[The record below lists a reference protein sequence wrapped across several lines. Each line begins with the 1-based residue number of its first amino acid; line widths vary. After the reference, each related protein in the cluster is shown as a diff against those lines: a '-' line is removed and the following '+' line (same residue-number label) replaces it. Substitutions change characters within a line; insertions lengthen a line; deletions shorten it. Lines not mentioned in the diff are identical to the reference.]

1 MSRRDTHHREV
12 VQALRNDQWVITDDP
27 LVLDFA
33 GRLVGIDLAAE
44 KLLAA
49 ERAERRIA
57 IEIKSFQGSSDVS
70 EFHTAVGQFLN
81 YRYVLGKTM
90 PERTLYLA
98 IPSEAFSGFFQEPDV
113 QEIVQS
119 HRIKLLVYD
128 PQTEEILKWID

>member
-57 IEIKSFQGSSDVS
+57 IEIKSFQGSSDFS
-70 EFHTAVGQFLN
+70 EFHAAVGQFLN

-98 IPSEAFSGFFQEPDV
+98 IPSEGFAGFFQEPDV
-113 QEIVQS
+113 QEIIQS
-119 HRIKLLVYD
+119 YRIKLLVYD
-128 PQTEEILKWID
+128 PQTEEILQWID

>member
-1 MSRRDTHHREV
+1 MSRRDTHHHEV
-12 VQALRNDQWVITDDP
+12 VHALQKDQWLVTDDP
-27 LVLDFA
+27 LMLDFA

-49 ERAERRIA
+49 EREERLIA
-57 IEIKSFQGSSDVS
+57 VEIKSFQGSSDVS

-81 YRYVLGKTM
+81 YRHVIRKTM

-98 IPSEAFSGFFQEPDV
+98 IPVETFAGFFQEPDV
-113 QEIVQS
+113 QEIIQT

-128 PQTEEILKWID
+128 PQNEEIRQWID